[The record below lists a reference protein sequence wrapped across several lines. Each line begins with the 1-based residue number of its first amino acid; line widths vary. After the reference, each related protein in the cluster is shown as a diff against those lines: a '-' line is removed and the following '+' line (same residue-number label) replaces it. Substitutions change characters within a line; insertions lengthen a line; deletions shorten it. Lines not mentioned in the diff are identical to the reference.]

1 MSQTYK
7 WRPNSKLKKLSKKI
21 CGETSGKLIVFYLC
35 CTKHRL
41 QANKTVSPSLTK
53 KFVLILL
60 ILKSQVPICQ
70 GFRPRGVRECFFI
83 DCSDSL
89 IGNRSSVVLA
99 THKIF
104 VSTGK
109 LKLCYFKTDCY
120 SHENGLQFCYS
131 NARKSPKV
139 QF

>member
-7 WRPNSKLKKLSKKI
+7 LRTKQQIKKALQEDLWRNIWKTNSFLFVLYQHLLQVNKTGSPSSSKK
-21 CGETSGKLIVFYLC
+21 F
-35 CTKHRL
+35 
-41 QANKTVSPSLTK
+41 
-53 KFVLILL
+53 FLILL
-60 ILKSQVPICQ
+60 ILKSHVPICQ
-70 GFRPRGVRECFFI
+70 GFRPRGLRECFSI

-89 IGNRSSVVLA
+89 IGNRSTVVLA

-120 SHENGLQFCYS
+120 SHENSLQFRYP
-131 NARKSPKV
+131 NAPKSLKM

>member
-1 MSQTYK
+1 MAKHLKT
-7 WRPNSKLKKLSKKI
+7 NSFLFVLYQH
-21 CGETSGKLIVFYLC
+21 L
-35 CTKHRL
+35 L
-41 QANKTVSPSLTK
+41 QVNKTGSPSSTK

-60 ILKSQVPICQ
+60 ILKSTYLSRIQTK
-70 GFRPRGVRECFFI
+70 RPQKCVSI

-89 IGNRSSVVLA
+89 IGNRSTVVLA

-109 LKLCYFKTDCY
+109 LKMCYFKTDCY
-120 SHENGLQFCYS
+120 SHENGLQFCYP
-131 NARKSPKV
+131 NAPKSLKM